1 MAYNAIMKARRIVRE
16 KIAYSATELVELVV
30 WQVPTPVPPS
40 LHDFKYRLVYVVKG
54 ERVLGYDNERGK
66 GDHKHLFGVESDLVF
81 VSVDDLLERFVT
93 EVEMLRQERVTP

>member
-40 LHDFKYRLVYVVKG
+40 LHDFKYRLVYIIKG